1 MFLTNMNGNSF
12 SDRVWFFLPLHLFFQ
27 MGKASA
33 CSVSLL
39 WVSCQYPLRL
49 ECISNPGGCIWH
61 KVSCSFLPVALVK
74 KPGAALAGWS
84 RRCVRSLSCL
94 CTLSWA
100 LLQGKNPVCFD
111 VSCFLNVPVPLY
123 FCPEKLQFNSLA
135 NQQMSFVF
143 SHGIFAALVLV
154 RPKPRGLHLQ
164 GKSSQVTLMS
174 FLGTRRFD
182 LFLSL

>member
-1 MFLTNMNGNSF
+1 MHIKPWWVHLAQSVLFLLTSSSGEEA
-12 SDRVWFFLPLHLFFQ
+12 RCC
-27 MGKASA
+27 A
-33 CSVSLL
+33 C
-39 WVSCQYPLRL
+39 RL
-49 ECISNPGGCIWH
+49 EQEVCQESELF
-61 KVSCSFLPVALVK
+61 VYTFLGPYI
-74 KPGAALAGWS
+74 
-84 RRCVRSLSCL
+84 
-94 CTLSWA
+94 
-100 LLQGKNPVCFD
+100 LQGKNPVCFD

-143 SHGIFAALVLV
+143 SHGTLAALVLV